1 MTAVLPEKFYP
12 LRRNSTNFDGRRTPY
27 ARKVSIW
34 PHQDRKSRSLA
45 QSVSPRL
52 RCGAAVNLDTSHAA
66 LEEFDAGTVFSST
79 KSQAQMHFEASP
91 GVPFS
96 QSLHSKD
103 RCRRSAGRRNSRS
116 QIARIPVPM
125 IPEGA

>member
-79 KSQAQMHFEASP
+79 KSQAQMHFGLRLASHFRNHFTP
-91 GVPFS
+91 KIVVVVVPV
-96 QSLHSKD
+96 D
-103 RCRRSAGRRNSRS
+103 E
-116 QIARIPVPM
+116 IADLK
-125 IPEGA
+125 